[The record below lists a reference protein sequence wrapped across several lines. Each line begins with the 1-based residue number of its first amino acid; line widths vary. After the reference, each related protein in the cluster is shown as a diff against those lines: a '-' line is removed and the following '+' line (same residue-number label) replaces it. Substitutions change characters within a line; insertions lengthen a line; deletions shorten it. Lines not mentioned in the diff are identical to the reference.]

1 MNEFEWRRQMREL
14 RQPVA
19 PGDHLWARID
29 AALDASANRTDES
42 IAPVATHRRRRW
54 PVVVGMAATLVLA
67 GGIGWHLRQ
76 HMTSDASP
84 PRIVA
89 VTPWKPAD
97 PRLAGA
103 AIELH
108 AAQIEL
114 RQAIRQAPGSPM
126 LQRLLARTEQQ
137 QASLRRFERN
147 AG

>member
-14 RQPVA
+14 RQPVV
-19 PGDHLWARID
+19 PGDHLWERID
-29 AALDASANRTDES
+29 AALGASDTRTS
-42 IAPVATHRRRRW
+42 AAVIPMTVGRRRRW
-54 PVVVGMAATLVLA
+54 PTVMGMTAALVLA
-67 GGIGWHLRQ
+67 CGIGWHVRQ
-76 HMTSDASP
+76 HVASNTASP
-84 PRIVA
+84 RIA
-89 VTPWKPAD
+89 AAAPWKPAD

-114 RQAIRQAPGSPM
+114 GQAIRQAPGSPM

-137 QASLRRFERN
+137 QASLRRLERN